1 MEVILT
7 QDVSK
12 LGKENEL
19 VNVKPGYAR
28 NFLMPRKLAV
38 LANESEK
45 KKLLEVQKQDLRR
58 EDKLMKQINVVVES
72 LKSTTF
78 KIGAKTGTS
87 GKIFGAVTTHMIADA
102 IKKQKSISVDRKR
115 ISINEEVKNV
125 GTYTAKIELHKEV
138 SVDITFDVIAE

>member
-58 EDKLMKQINVVVES
+58 EDKLMKQI
-72 LKSTTF
+72 K
-78 KIGAKTGTS
+78 
-87 GKIFGAVTTHMIADA
+87 D
-102 IKKQKSISVDRKR
+102 
-115 ISINEEVKNV
+115 
-125 GTYTAKIELHKEV
+125 
-138 SVDITFDVIAE
+138 

>member
-7 QDVSK
+7 QDVNK